1 MLMWAKDDM
10 NQVRVISYVVAVMV
24 LLLST
29 CRESTAQQY
38 PARQKIKPAVP
49 LNRLSGPIDLRNI
62 PVYSGAVFKNGVFH
76 ERNAASE
83 TYYSQQEK
91 KKIIDWYVD
100 QMDNQGWKI
109 KLKSSN
115 MLLCETSNGDRAKV
129 QVATLSPET
138 GFRSS
143 IILTR
148 CPL

>member
-1 MLMWAKDDM
+1 M
-10 NQVRVISYVVAVMV
+10 NQGRVIIYMVAAVV
-24 LLLST
+24 LLLNVCPPSD
-29 CRESTAQQY
+29 AQQY
-38 PARQKIKPAVP
+38 RARQTVKPAVP
-49 LNRLSGPIDLRNI
+49 LNALSGPINLRNI

-83 TYYSQQEK
+83 TYYSTQEK
-91 KKIIDWYVD
+91 SKIIDWYVN

-115 MLLCETSNGDRAKV
+115 LLLCETSNGDRAKV
-129 QVATLSPET
+129 QVASLSTET

>member
-1 MLMWAKDDM
+1 M
-10 NQVRVISYVVAVMV
+10 NQPRFVICMMAVMV
-24 LLLST
+24 LFAI
-29 CRESTAQQY
+29 CPESNAQY
-38 PARQKIKPAVP
+38 RQQRVKPAVP
-49 LNRLSGPIDLRNI
+49 LNKLAGPLNLRNI

-83 TYYSQQEK
+83 TYYSLQEK
-91 KKIIDWYVD
+91 KKIMEWYAD
-100 QMDNQGWKI
+100 QMNNQGWKI

-129 QVATLSPET
+129 QVTGLSSST